1 MEPQLWGLGPIFW
14 PHDGDATFFLN
25 EYQTANGPCPAWGL
39 RASLPYRCSYMHC
52 YSEVAGSTR
61 PAIGGP
67 LQNTQRGFWP
77 GSFCFKVLCHLKA
90 YTYGEQ
96 LTTPGLRMQKDGGGK
111 ASWPFCASSSGSR
124 LSLFCEVVK
133 NGASSE
139 AWSLPC
145 TSPALSRFSLL
156 LIRKAYSRSSVGS
169 LRLNTS
175 HVSSFKY
182 FFQFWWE
189 EGHLIH

>member
-1 MEPQLWGLGPIFW
+1 MGPW
-14 PHDGDATFFLN
+14 TNLLATRWRCHLLP
-25 EYQTANGPCPAWGL
+25 ERVSDSEWTVPSTGPESILTLQMLLHAN
-39 RASLPYRCSYMHC
+39 HC

-67 LQNTQRGFWP
+67 LQNTQRGVWP

-90 YTYGEQ
+90 CTYGEQ

-111 ASWPFCASSSGSR
+111 ASCPFCASSSGFR
-124 LSLFCEVVK
+124 LSLCCEVVK
-133 NGASSE
+133 NGAGSE